1 MHFHDRVAGVRH
13 GAASALY
20 FPYAV
25 AHATFKAQNARR
37 AEVLALYRAHYARSG
52 GRQWVM
58 EV

>member
-1 MHFHDRVAGVRH
+1 MTEVAGVRH

-37 AEVLALYRAHYARSG
+37 VEVLALYRAHYARSG
-52 GRQWVM
+52 DRSDARGG
-58 EV
+58 